1 MYATWRNL
9 CTTLLNMRLQ
19 RVFTTADPAVP
30 RSGHALG
37 VLRNDQGT
45 LFFTTF
51 EDQPISAGTYT
62 CKLLPHPTHGVC
74 WEVCDVPGRRGILFH
89 VGNDADD
96 SDGCI
101 LVGFG
106 YHDATIIESIS
117 AVARF
122 KRYLSACKTFTLT
135 IADPK

>member
-1 MYATWRNL
+1 
-9 CTTLLNMRLQ
+9 MRLQ
-19 RVFTTADPAVP
+19 RVLNTADAAVP

-51 EDQPISAGTYT
+51 EDQPIPAGAYV
-62 CKLLPHPTHGVC
+62 CKLLDHPVHGLA
-74 WEVCDVPGRRGILFH
+74 WEVCDVPGRTGILFH

-106 YHDATIIESIS
+106 FSDAAITFS
-117 AVARF
+117 ADAYKRF
-122 KRYLSACKTFTLT
+122 RRYLAACKTFTLT
-135 IADPK
+135 VMDPK